1 MLMKEMK
8 RDLGK
13 CGDIPCSWI
22 EGSTIRE
29 ISVIPT
35 LSLDLTQFLSKSQWS
50 FCRHEQAYSDIYI
63 EKPGCRIDRTVLQK
77 NKMGRIHSSQYHC
90 LL

>member
-1 MLMKEMK
+1 MEIYHAHGLKK
-8 RDLGK
+8 A
-13 CGDIPCSWI
+13 SW
-22 EGSTIRE
+22 ERYQLYLH
-29 ISVIPT
+29 

-63 EKPGCRIDRTVLQK
+63 EKPGCRIAKTVLQK
-77 NKMGRIHSSQYHC
+77 NKMGRIHASQYHC